1 MPFFTKDLTNA
12 TTCIILGDVE
22 GNYLMKKVAL
32 LVLLIIGIFMIT
44 SACSTSEIKIEDGTY
59 RAEYADFDAKGYK
72 DFVEVTFEG
81 GKVIKVVADAIN
93 GKDGSLKSESP
104 EFREEMKRISGT
116 YPEKYYADLINQ
128 YLANPNAEEIDIV
141 AGATESSE
149 SFIVLL
155 KALEKSMRAGYT
167 GTVIV
172 SR

>member
-1 MPFFTKDLTNA
+1 
-12 TTCIILGDVE
+12 
-22 GNYLMKKVAL
+22 MKKVAL
-32 LVLLIIGIFMIT
+32 LVLLIISIVMVS
-44 SACSTSEIKIEDGTY
+44 SACTSEVKVEDGVY

-72 DFVEVTFEG
+72 DFVEVTFED
-81 GKVIKVVADAIN
+81 GKVTKVVADAIS
-93 GKDGSLKSESP
+93 GKDGTLKSESP
-104 EFREEMKRISGT
+104 EFREEMGRISGT

-155 KALEKSMRAGYT
+155 KALEKSIRAGYT